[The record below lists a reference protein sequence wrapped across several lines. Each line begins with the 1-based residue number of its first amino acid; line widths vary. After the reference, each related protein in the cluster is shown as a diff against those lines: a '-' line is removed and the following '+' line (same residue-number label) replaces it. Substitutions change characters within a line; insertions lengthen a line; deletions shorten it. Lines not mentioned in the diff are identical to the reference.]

1 MPPANDGDLARR
13 HCSAIARLVQIV
25 GCAFALSACGTTR
38 LPAQEPVQAPVV
50 GFRVIRV
57 YPHDRTS
64 FTEGLEYVDGVLY
77 EGTGLVGR
85 SAVRK
90 MSIETGVPVQQ
101 QPMDEE
107 YFGEGITVWHD
118 TLVQLTY
125 KDEIGFVYDRATLKP
140 LRTFRFVGEGWGL
153 TNDGS
158 ALIMSDGSPTL
169 RFLDPRT
176 FGVIRLLTVHDA
188 GALVERLNELEF
200 VRGEIWANV
209 WQSNRIARI
218 SPKSGRV
225 IGWIDLTG
233 LIDPAESAK
242 ADVLNGI
249 AYDRTGDRIF
259 VTGKLWLWL
268 FQVEPDLQ

>member
-1 MPPANDGDLARR
+1 M
-13 HCSAIARLVQIV
+13 
-25 GCAFALSACGTTR
+25 
-38 LPAQEPVQAPVV
+38 QAPVV

-57 YPHDRTS
+57 HPHDRTS

-90 MSIETGVPVQQ
+90 IPIETGVPLQQ

-118 TLVQLTY
+118 TIVQLTY

-259 VTGKLWLWL
+259 VTGKLWPWL
-268 FQVEPDLQ
+268 FQVEPDRQ